1 MRRQVA
7 RDPGDTV
14 RAGSPSPSQPSSFAP
29 RSCSRKLR
37 ETEGTVRKRLL
48 WATAAIGLLLL
59 MSACAPNATQD
70 TLQPKGP
77 YAQELKSLFVPV
89 FWVAVAVFVIVE
101 GAIVWISIRYRHR
114 KGRDR
119 MPAQIH
125 GNTRLEIGWTI
136 APALILAGVMVPT
149 IATIWDLARKPP
161 ADALHVT
168 VEGFQWWWGF
178 KYTDPDMQSDF
189 GDGAPI
195 RTSDVLVIPAG
206 RVVYLSLESAGG
218 LIKNSDPERS
228 DYTVI
233 HSFWIPELAGK
244 QDVVPGRTNHILMQA
259 DHPGTYTGQCAEFC
273 GLQHGRMLVRVRAL
287 SAEDWDAW
295 VANQKRPGVTPAKG
309 SLASR
314 GMDLFL
320 SPLSGGRGTCVACH
334 AVGGTEAG
342 SPAAP
347 ELTHFADPTHE
358 CFAGCNWETTDREAL
373 EAWLHDP
380 NGVKLGAKMANY
392 HLSPEEIDA
401 LVAYLYSLK

>member
-1 MRRQVA
+1 MSSQVA

-14 RAGSPSPSQPSSFAP
+14 RAGSPSPS
-29 RSCSRKLR
+29 SRLR

-48 WATAAIGLLLL
+48 WATAGIGLLLL
-59 MSACAPNATQD
+59 LSACAPNATQD
-70 TLQPKGP
+70 TLQPQGP
-77 YAQELKSLFVPV
+77 YAQKLKDLFIPV
-89 FWVAVAVFVIVE
+89 FWVAVGVFVIVE
-101 GAIVWISIRYRHR
+101 GAIVWISIRFRHR
-114 KGRDR
+114 KGRER
-119 MPAQIH
+119 MPAQTH

-161 ADALHVT
+161 ADALNVT

-178 KYTDPDMQSDF
+178 KYTDEDMRTDF
-189 GDGAPI
+189 GNGAPI
-195 RTSDVLVIPAG
+195 RTSDVLVIPED

-218 LIKNSDPERS
+218 DIGDFE
-228 DYTVI
+228 VI

-259 DHPGTYTGQCAEFC
+259 DHPGVYTGQCAEFC

-295 VANQKRPGVTPAKG
+295 VANQKQPGVTPTDP
-309 SLASR
+309 LAR
-314 GMDLFL
+314 QGMDLFL
-320 SPLSGGRGTCVACH
+320 SPLSDGRGSCVTCH

-358 CFAGCNWETTDREAL
+358 CFAGCNWETTDRKAL

-380 NGVKLGAKMANY
+380 DAVKMGAKMPNY
-392 HLSPEEIDA
+392 HLSQEEIDA

>member
-1 MRRQVA
+1 MSQPVA
-7 RDPGDTV
+7 RNPGDTV
-14 RAGSPSPSQPSSFAP
+14 RAGSTSPSSPHPFS
-29 RSCSRKLR
+29 KELR
-37 ETEGTVRKRLL
+37 GTEGTVRKRLL

-59 MSACAPNATQD
+59 LGACASNPSQS
-70 TLQPKGP
+70 TLEPQGP
-77 YAQELKSLFVPV
+77 YARELKDLFIPV
-89 FWVAVAVFVIVE
+89 FWVAVVVFVVVE

-119 MPAQIH
+119 IPAQIH

-161 ADALHVT
+161 DDALNVR

-178 KYTDPDMQSDF
+178 TYTDEDMRT
-189 GDGAPI
+189 GYGEGTPI
-195 RTSDVLVIPAG
+195 RTADVLVIPED
-206 RVVYLSLESAGG
+206 RVVYLSLESEGG
-218 LIKNSDPERS
+218 QIVQDDPAKS
-228 DYTVI
+228 DYMVI

-259 DHPGTYTGQCAEFC
+259 DHPGVYEGQCAEFC

-295 VANQKRPGVTPAKG
+295 VANQKQPGVTPTDP
-309 SLASR
+309 LAR
-314 GMDLFL
+314 QGMDLFL
-320 SPLSGGRGTCVACH
+320 NPLSGGRGSCVACH

-358 CFAGCNWETTDREAL
+358 CFAGCNWKTTDREAL
-373 EAWLHDP
+373 EAWLRDP
-380 NGVKLGAKMANY
+380 GAVKFGAKMPDY
-392 HLSPEEIDA
+392 DLTPDEIDA
-401 LVAYLYSLK
+401 LVAYLSSLK